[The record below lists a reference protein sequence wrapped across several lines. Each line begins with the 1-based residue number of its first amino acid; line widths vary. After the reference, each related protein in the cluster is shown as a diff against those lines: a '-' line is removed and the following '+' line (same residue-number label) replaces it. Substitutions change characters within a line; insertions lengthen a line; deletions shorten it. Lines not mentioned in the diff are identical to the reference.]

1 MLRTSRFSL
10 DVTRRCQAEGGYTL
24 VELIV
29 VMVLLGVILGALI
42 SGFTTAIQA
51 ETDQTARANDRESAR
66 EALERMRK
74 DIHCASGAEAQ
85 PTLDSL
91 GNPTGTGYTL
101 QLAVTQSQCLGVT
114 TGSNGV
120 QWCSVSVGGSSTR
133 YQVFRTTSGNC
144 NATDATFQV
153 DYITSFGAITGGNF
167 WSLPACSTGRLQAV
181 SVNLPVNQYPLTKP
195 NETYDLADTIAM
207 RNAPACP

>member
-1 MLRTSRFSL
+1 VLRKSRFFL
-10 DVTRRCQAEGGYTL
+10 GVTRRCRAEAGYTP

-29 VMVLLGVILGALI
+29 VMVVLGVILGALI
-42 SGFTTAIQA
+42 SGFTTAMRA
-51 ETDQTARANDRESAR
+51 ETDQTARANNRESAR

-74 DIHCASGAEAQ
+74 DIHCSSGAEAQ

-114 TGSNGV
+114 TASNGV
-120 QWCSVSVGGSSTR
+120 QWCSVSVGGSTTR
-133 YQVFRTTSGNC
+133 YQVFRTTTGTC

-153 DYITSFGAITGGNF
+153 DYITNFGSITGGNF

-181 SVNLPVNQYPLTKP
+181 SVSLPVNQYPVTKP

>member
-1 MLRTSRFSL
+1 VLRRNRFFL
-10 DVTRRCQAEGGYTL
+10 DVTRRCRVDAGSTL

-29 VMVLLGVILGALI
+29 VMALLGIILAALI
-42 SGFTTAIQA
+42 GGFTTAIRA
-51 ETDQTARANDRESAR
+51 ETEQTARANDRESAR
-66 EALERMRK
+66 EAFERMRK

-101 QLAVTQSQCLGVT
+101 QLSVTQSQCLGVT
-114 TGSNGV
+114 TASNGV
-120 QWCSVSVGGSSTR
+120 QWCSVLVGGSSTR

-144 NATDATFQV
+144 NATDALFQV
-153 DYITSFGAITGGNF
+153 DYITNFGSITGGNL
-167 WSLPACSTGRLQAV
+167 WSLPPCSTGRLQAV
-181 SVNLPVNQYPLTKP
+181 SVNMPVNQNPVTQP
-195 NETYDLADTIAM
+195 QETYDLADTIAM